1 MAHCWGDICRFRA
14 SFGSPYYSTNQI
26 GGLCFFAQCR
36 SRTCTARIQIILTV
50 TCRAVRAVF
59 YEFCDSKNLPW
70 ICFDVICWSVGGWR
84 SLFLQVLERGPTHY
98 HQVVLGLL
106 CSLMKYGDFSSP
118 SMRQF
123 QNDALKTISKYLKVS
138 GDKWIDIKVKSIQSS

>member
-1 MAHCWGDICRFRA
+1 MA
-14 SFGSPYYSTNQI
+14 YV
-26 GGLCFFAQCR
+26 FFAQCR

-50 TCRAVRAVF
+50 PCRAVRAVF
-59 YEFCDSKNLPW
+59 YEFCDSKNLLE
-70 ICFDVICWSVGGWR
+70 FAVMLYVGWLVGWW
-84 SLFLQVLERGPTHY
+84 LKVTFLQVLERGPTHY

-138 GDKWIDIKVKSIQSS
+138 RDK